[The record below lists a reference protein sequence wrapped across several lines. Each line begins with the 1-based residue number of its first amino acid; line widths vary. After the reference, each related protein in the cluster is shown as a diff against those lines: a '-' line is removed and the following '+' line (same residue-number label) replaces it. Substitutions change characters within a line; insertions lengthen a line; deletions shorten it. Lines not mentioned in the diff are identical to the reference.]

1 LVPTSGGNGFGIYS
15 DTPGSEGLKLVIKPG
30 GQVGIGTA
38 GPTVPLDVVGN
49 VDIDGDLEFQ
59 GSQTIG
65 VTTGDLTVAPG
76 GASNTGD
83 FIVNPGS
90 NGNFKVNNE
99 DGSGILDI
107 EGQDGGNAL
116 SIVTWSDGGNT
127 RVIDGSSERFR
138 LMLIN
143 TGSKQMNF
151 QDAGT
156 PYTAHHAVL
165 DIGGYNVQKTG
176 AGSPV
181 VEKISG
187 ISIIP
192 SHSGESGLTLTDT
205 SGIRISNAASPT
217 GGMTNLYGI
226 YIEDITRASNDYGIF
241 VAGADTAGLIIND
254 SNVGINTTTP
264 AQTLT
269 VQGTLNVTADGS
281 AGPNLF
287 VASDGNVGIG
297 TDDPEATYLHV
308 GPGTHS
314 GTDREM
320 MLATSSGNAIM
331 SMTANN
337 VDASLAG
344 LHFRQDGAKD
354 GHFGLWRDAGTTDQ
368 YRLVMEINAGGVS
381 DSSNKFVMLTDGKIG
396 IGTNVPNELL
406 TLQGGSDAPVLM
418 IAQANNV
425 DAGYQL
431 HTSNA
436 RGMLTFS
443 YDDTSSSTPHV
454 YFTNAGKVGIGAA
467 DPTEKLVVMGNMTVN
482 MTGGEFGADI
492 KVNGSCLI
500 LSGPTTD
507 LEIC

>member
-1 LVPTSGGNGFGIYS
+1 
-15 DTPGSEGLKLVIKPG
+15 
-30 GQVGIGTA
+30 
-38 GPTVPLDVVGN
+38 
-49 VDIDGDLEFQ
+49 
-59 GSQTIG
+59 
-65 VTTGDLTVAPG
+65 
-76 GASNTGD
+76 
-83 FIVNPGS
+83 
-90 NGNFKVNNE
+90 
-99 DGSGILDI
+99 
-107 EGQDGGNAL
+107 
-116 SIVTWSDGGNT
+116 
-127 RVIDGSSERFR
+127 
-138 LMLIN
+138 
-143 TGSKQMNF
+143 
-151 QDAGT
+151 
-156 PYTAHHAVL
+156 
-165 DIGGYNVQKTG
+165 
-176 AGSPV
+176 
-181 VEKISG
+181 
-187 ISIIP
+187 
-192 SHSGESGLTLTDT
+192 
-205 SGIRISNAASPT
+205 
-217 GGMTNLYGI
+217 
-226 YIEDITRASNDYGIF
+226 
-241 VAGADTAGLIIND
+241 
-254 SNVGINTTTP
+254 
-264 AQTLT
+264 
-269 VQGTLNVTADGS
+269 
-281 AGPNLF
+281 
-287 VASDGNVGIG
+287 
-297 TDDPEATYLHV
+297 
-308 GPGTHS
+308 
-314 GTDREM
+314 M

-436 RGMLTFS
+436 GGMLTFS

-454 YFTNAGKVGIGAA
+454 YFTNVGKVGIGAA